1 MPCFHTHDDRSLE
14 RVVEPPHILKTGL
27 AEKTVEFTSGG
38 GMVTATAKGDMTIAS
53 IKIDPEVV
61 DPEDVEMLEDMVV
74 AAVDGALKAAKEMSA
89 EAMGKLTGGMGL
101 PGMPGM

>member
-1 MPCFHTHDDRSLE
+1 MVNMMKLMKQAANLQKDMEKAQSE
-14 RVVEPPHILKTGL
+14 L